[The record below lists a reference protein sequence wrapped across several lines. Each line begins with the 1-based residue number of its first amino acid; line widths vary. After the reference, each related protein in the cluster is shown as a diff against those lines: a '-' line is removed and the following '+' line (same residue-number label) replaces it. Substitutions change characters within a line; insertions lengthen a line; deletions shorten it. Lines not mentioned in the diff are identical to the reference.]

1 MLASQGVFPSL
12 HFNQRGSFGPPC
24 VRVPAGGLSPVLA
37 TWHIRSKIRPFKREN
52 SPNPPCKHRRVGV
65 KSDLVNSIP
74 LARMTLFSCY
84 GEVFVMAGIL
94 THLRRLKDGCLEAL
108 CSLDQT
114 ARFLLATANPSRP
127 WPKQV
132 RASCGKCPPTTTT
145 HHSQAASETA
155 TYHQDRSRAP
165 RLVGTARSDMETSP
179 HHRSARYPAP
189 LASGALPP
197 VLEAEIKGLLP
208 PAEGRR
214 GNDRLDRRDGDEQ
227 SALGS

>member
-1 MLASQGVFPSL
+1 MLW
-12 HFNQRGSFGPPC
+12 RSF
-24 VRVPAGGLSPVLA
+24 
-37 TWHIRSKIRPFKREN
+37 
-52 SPNPPCKHRRVGV
+52 
-65 KSDLVNSIP
+65 
-74 LARMTLFSCY
+74 CY
-84 GEVFVMAGIL
+84 GWYFDPSPATEGWLLGGAFL
-94 THLRRLKDGCLEAL
+94 AL

-114 ARFLLATANPSRP
+114 TRFLFAAANPSRP

-145 HHSQAASETA
+145 QHSQAASETA

-189 LASGALPP
+189 VASGALPP

-208 PAEGRR
+208 SAEGRR
-214 GNDRLDRRDGDEQ
+214 GNDRLDQRDGDEQ